1 MMMRLS
7 RSKDNG
13 EESRIYF
20 KYVVGAGQLFVS
32 EEANLIASDKD

>member
-7 RSKDNG
+7 RSKDDDG
-13 EESRIYF
+13 KFRIHF
-20 KYVVGAGQLFVS
+20 ELVVDAGLLFVS